1 MMEFLYKVVR
11 DEDYWIGN
19 HIQTG
24 LDLERMT
31 PSFLAKM
38 KGATNISMNMW
49 IGIWVYV
56 QTNQLCIDYRY

>member
-1 MMEFLYKVVR
+1 WSQK
-11 DEDYWIGN
+11 
-19 HIQTG
+19 
-24 LDLERMT
+24 RMT

-56 QTNQLCIDYRY
+56 QTNPPFIDISVISM